1 MGDLAVWGFGLWR
14 VLGGFGSFEV
24 LEFVGFGGFGVF
36 SPTPTPPPPDYYN
49 IINILFLGREYRPV
63 RKSGQCHRFDKNAV
77 PEWNKI

>member
-14 VLGGFGSFEV
+14 VLGGLGV
-24 LEFVGFGGFGVF
+24 LRFWSLWVLGDLGF
-36 SPTPTPPPPDYYN
+36 SAPPLPHPPPDYYN